1 MNNGRFVH
9 EIRHI
14 YPRDLEL
21 KRTTESSTSLSYLDV
36 LVSIDKGKYSTDV
49 YDKRDGFNF
58 NIVNFPHMCS
68 NIPSKPAYGVY
79 ISQLVR
85 IGRICS
91 TYLQFKNRHYNLTA
105 KLVKQGFWYSRLR
118 RAFRQFSRTHASIF
132 GCSIHKHIQEGICLP
147 ALDVALGRHI
157 TTSRSEPTTHAGA

>member
-1 MNNGRFVH
+1 MTLNNGRFVH

-36 LVSIDKGKYSTDV
+36 LITIDKGKYSTDV

-58 NIVNFPHMCS
+58 HIVNFPHMCS

-91 TYLQFKNRHYNLTA
+91 TYLQFKNRHHDLTA
-105 KLVKQGFWYSRLR
+105 KLVKQGFWYSRLC
-118 RAFRQFSRTHASIF
+118 RAFSRFSRTHASIF
-132 GCSIHKHIQEGICLP
+132 SKFGCSVRKHIQEGICLP
-147 ALDVALGRHI
+147 ALDEALGRRI
-157 TTSRSEPTTHAGA
+157 TTRNTCV